1 MVIHTQKIAFQVNQ
15 FPAIIGI
22 LSVLSYPVFFL
33 IWGMEP
39 IGVGKY
45 AELLIA
51 FNLIFLF
58 LSLLAFKWAD
68 LFSKLCALYVT
79 LIMPVFCVLALL
91 TVIGALSVS
100 KYWVAL
106 IILNVVFLLSWSFGR
121 HYLLNLSLFNQA
133 NRVVLYLLPIGY
145 GLIFW
150 VWLHSTYDLLQPGLI
165 SAWQIVTIVLFLA
178 LLFLW
183 IFDLTQ
189 GKLASKYK
197 WLIMVP
203 IYSLLVG
210 LVYRPKLYIDR
221 EHYNFF
227 MAPLNDFI
235 HGKIPFINTTS
246 QYGVGVIYALALAF
260 RGLQLPIGYEGLS
273 FIINILF
280 ILQYILL
287 AFLLWKTTDD
297 LALSMAGILAIVYF
311 NFLSVYWPSMLRT
324 PAQSPLR
331 YGLIYL
337 LLCIALLNIKS
348 PNRFFQASEFVL
360 LGIASVWSLET
371 FLYSL
376 VSLDAF
382 YFVKDVLFASRF
394 DVGLKY
400 FGRRVMLQAGTV
412 ALIWALLMFLARA
425 VSGEFPNLQMYLD
438 YYQAYRNIAYSGGE
452 IHRHILR
459 SGAVI
464 FVYLFSI
471 FAVLFDRIHQK
482 KFMPLVTASMLVG
495 MSTTGILQYI
505 YYFVYYADFHLAL
518 LCVPLIFVLALW
530 VGIIRSRVDVP
541 YPFRASLGVVL
552 LVSLMTTAIVTSGS
566 FYDKFSKS
574 LLYLSLR
581 GMVENRNVPKENP
594 YQASPSNRSV
604 KILVHFIQH
613 YAGNDGQI
621 AIFALSD
628 DQTEALFLTGKTD
641 ILGMS
646 EPDMSSLSPAYSEF
660 VLHQAKVMAGQP
672 TYIFYDTTQDA
683 LIPLQQEAFQVL
695 IDSTDYKIIDTKGNI
710 IVFKKVNS

>member
-1 MVIHTQKIAFQVNQ
+1 MVNHPQKTAFQINQ

-22 LSVLSYPVFFL
+22 LSVLSHPLFSR

-39 IGVGKY
+39 IGAGKY

-51 FNLIFLF
+51 FTLLFLF
-58 LSLLAFKWAD
+58 LSLLAFKWTE
-68 LFSKLCALYVT
+68 LFSGLCALYVT
-79 LIMPVFCVLALL
+79 LVMPVFCVLALL

-100 KYWVAL
+100 KYWDAL
-106 IILNVVFLLSWSFGR
+106 IILHIVFLLIWLFAR
-121 HYLLNLSLFNQA
+121 DYLLNSSLFNQA

-150 VWLHSTYDLLQPGLI
+150 AWLHSTYDLLQLELI
-165 SAWQIVTIVLFLA
+165 SAWQIVTVVLFLG

-183 IFDLTQ
+183 IFDLFQ
-189 GKLASKYK
+189 GKLPTKHK
-197 WLIMVP
+197 WLIFVLTCF
-203 IYSLLVG
+203 LLAG
-210 LVYRPKLYIDR
+210 LVYRPRLYIDR

-235 HGKIPFINTTS
+235 HGKIPFVNTTS
-246 QYGVGVIYALALAF
+246 QYGVGVIYALALVF

-273 FIINILF
+273 FIVNILF

-287 AFLLWKTTDD
+287 AFMLWKTTDD

-311 NFLSVYWPSMLRT
+311 NFLSVYWPSMLRI

-331 YGLIYL
+331 YGPIYL
-337 LLCIALLNIKS
+337 LLCIALLNLKS
-348 PNRFFQASEFVL
+348 PNRFFQALEFFF
-360 LGIASVWSLET
+360 LGIASMWSLET

-376 VSLDAF
+376 VSLDAL
-382 YFVKDVLFASRF
+382 YFVKDVLFASSF
-394 DVGLKY
+394 VTGLKH
-400 FGRRVMLQAGTV
+400 FGRRVMLQAGCV
-412 ALIWALLMFLARA
+412 ALIWTLFVFLAYTT
-425 VSGEFPNLQMYLD
+425 SGEFPNMQMYLD
-438 YYQAYRNIAYSGGE
+438 YYLAYGNIAYSGGE

-471 FAVLFDRIHQK
+471 FAVLFDRIQQK
-482 KFMPLVTASMLVG
+482 KFLPLVTASMLVG
-495 MSTTGILQYI
+495 MSVTGILQYI

-518 LCVPLIFVLALW
+518 LCVPLIFVLVLW
-530 VGIIRSRVDVP
+530 VGVIRSRVDMP
-541 YPFRASLGVVL
+541 YPLRASLGVVL
-552 LVSLMTTAIVTSGS
+552 LISLMTTAIVTSGS
-566 FYDKFSKS
+566 FHDKFSKS
-574 LLYLSLR
+574 LLYISQR
-581 GMVENRNVPKENP
+581 GVVENRNVPWMNP

-604 KILVHFIQH
+604 KILVQFIQR
-613 YAGNDGQI
+613 YAGNDGQFV
-621 AIFALSD
+621 IFALPD

-646 EPDMSSLSPAYSEF
+646 EPEMSSLSPAYSEF
-660 VLHQAKVMAGQP
+660 VLHQVKAMAGQP

-683 LIPLQQEAFQVL
+683 LIPLQQKAFQAL
-695 IDSTDYKIIDTKGNI
+695 INSSDYKIIDTKGNI